1 MDKHEQIRLG
11 IAEIAKRYGP
21 LNSVLASVLS
31 VDETEKTCVLDLDG
45 IELPDV
51 RLAPVINSKQSSI
64 AFPAVGS
71 FVLAVRIEGDD
82 DWMVI
87 AADEITKYRVTIGDM
102 VFEMDGEKFLIK
114 KGEENLLQ
122 LMNDLIDGIE
132 NASWITSNG
141 PTTGMFPASATV
153 LTAIKTRFNNLLKSE

>member
-1 MDKHEQIRLG
+1 MDKQEQIRLG

-21 LNSVLASVLS
+21 LNSVLAQVLS

-51 RLAPVINSKQSSI
+51 RLAPVINDNHSAI
-64 AFPAVGS
+64 AFPAINS

-102 VFEMDGEKFLIK
+102 VFEMDGEKFLLK
-114 KGEENLLQ
+114 KGEENLKKLVD
-122 LMNDLIDGIE
+122 DLFTAMLNEKHMTNTGVTI
-132 NASWITSNG
+132 SLTTTSTLAYNN
-141 PTTGMFPASATV
+141 
-153 LTAIKTRFNNLLKSE
+153 LKTRFENILKDE